1 MNRMRTVLDRYR
13 LNTVC
18 QAARCPNAAECWSAC
33 TATFMLLGRQCTR
46 RCRFCDVETGWPR
59 GVLDETEPDRVAE
72 AVRELG
78 IRYVVLTSVD
88 RDDLPDGGSRAFADT
103 VHAVSAVSSVR
114 GVEVLFPDFAA
125 DRECLRRLA
134 ISEAVVVGHNVETV
148 RRLTPQMRDA
158 RAGYDQ
164 SLRVL
169 ASLKGYAAGT
179 RTKSGLMVG
188 LGETQDEIRDTMRD
202 LRGVGVDM
210 LTVGQYL
217 QPSTREIPVARFLSL
232 QEFKEIEEYGRAL
245 GYLSVV
251 AGPLVRSSYHAA
263 ETYDPS

>member
-1 MNRMRTVLDRYR
+1 MSRMRTVLDRYR

-59 GVLDETEPDRVAE
+59 GVLDETEPDRVAG

-78 IRYVVLTSVD
+78 IRHVVLTSVD
-88 RDDLPDGGSRAFADT
+88 RDDLPDGGSAAFADT
-103 VHAVSAVSSVR
+103 VNAVSVVPCVSAV
-114 GVEVLFPDFAA
+114 EVLIPDFGAE
-125 DRECLRRLA
+125 RGCLQRLA
-134 ISEAVVVGHNVETV
+134 ESRAAVLGHNIETV
-148 RRLTPQMRDA
+148 RRLSPHLRDV

-164 SLRVL
+164 SLCVL
-169 ASLKGYAAGT
+169 ASLKEYAVGK

-188 LGETQDEIRDTMRD
+188 LGETRNEIRDTMRD
-202 LRGVGVDM
+202 LRDVGVDM

-217 QPSTREIPVARFLSL
+217 QPSAREIPVARFLSL
-232 QEFKEIEEYGRAL
+232 QEFKEIEEYGHAL

-263 ETYDPS
+263 ETSGLS